1 MARLIFAATQ
11 LRACIPF
18 GRTEHCD
25 YTVVMNKTQTTSNV
39 ATEFFYP
46 RRQPIRF
53 AIRKLAH
60 LGFALLAN
68 TKVIGRE
75 NLPKTGPLIVVA
87 NHFHFADPA
96 AILRATPWPL
106 DFLGGTQM
114 LDTPPALGWLPNM
127 WGIYRVRRGTAARL
141 ALNAA
146 KSVLAQNGVL
156 GIFPEGGSWASVL
169 RPARPGTAFLAAE
182 TGAPLLPI
190 GLDGLVDLFPR
201 LRKAKRATVTIRIG
215 RPFGPFQVQGK
226 GRVRRRQLEEIGHEI
241 MGHIADQLPPE
252 RRGVYSTD
260 PIIRATALKVAAYPY
275 DALNAA

>member
-1 MARLIFAATQ
+1 MKEAQKTAIHTQ
-11 LRACIPF
+11 
-18 GRTEHCD
+18 
-25 YTVVMNKTQTTSNV
+25 
-39 ATEFFYP
+39 EFPYP
-46 RRQPIRF
+46 RRQPIRYF
-53 AIRKLAH
+53 IRRLTH

-68 TKVIGRE
+68 TRVIGRE
-75 NLPKTGPLIVVA
+75 NLPRTGPLIVVA

-114 LDTPPALGWLPNM
+114 PDAPPVLVWLPNI
-127 WGIYRVRRGTAARL
+127 WGIYHVRRGTAARL

-156 GIFPEGGSWASVL
+156 GIFPEGGSWAPVL

-201 LRKAKRATVTIRIG
+201 LRRAKRATVTIRVG
-215 RPFGPFQVQGK
+215 KPFGPFHVQGK
-226 GRVRRRQLEEIGHEI
+226 GRIRRAQLEEIGDEI
-241 MGHIADQLPPE
+241 MRHIADLLPPE
-252 RRGVYSTD
+252 RHGVYSTD
-260 PIIRATALKVAAYPY
+260 PIIRAAALKVAAYPY